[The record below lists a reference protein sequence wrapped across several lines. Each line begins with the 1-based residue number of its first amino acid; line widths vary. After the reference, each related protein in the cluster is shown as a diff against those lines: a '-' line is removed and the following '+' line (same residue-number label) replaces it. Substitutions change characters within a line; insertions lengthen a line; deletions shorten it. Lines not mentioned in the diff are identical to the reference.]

1 MRRRSTNEIFAVT
14 GTGDGAGLIL
24 RVGASAN
31 YRRIAN
37 SSGHFVCRAASRSRG
52 GQITVL
58 IESNGSNGTVSI
70 LIGDYK
76 AFPVTARMI
85 LFPSLHLLQ
94 GIPALLRKKIFL
106 VHQFEPVG
114 LGECFRTRTVEHYVR
129 RFFHH
134 ESRKS
139 DRIPY
144 VLHAADC
151 TGLESPAIHDGSVHL
166 VGAGAG
172 EYGTSA
178 GIEARIVLEH
188 SHGGFGS
195 IET

>member
-14 GTGDGAGLIL
+14 GTGDGAGLIV
-24 RVGASAN
+24 RVGAGAN
-31 YRRIAN
+31 YRRVAN
-37 SSGHFVCRAASRSRG
+37 SSGHFVCRSAGRSRG

-58 IESNGSNGTVSI
+58 IKRNGTNGAVSI

-76 AFPVTARMI
+76 AFPVTARTI
-85 LFPSLHLLQ
+85 FFRSLHLLQ

-106 VHQFEPVG
+106 IHQFDPVG
-114 LGECFRTRTVEHYVR
+114 LGECFRTRTVEHYMR

-134 ESRKS
+134 EPRKS
-139 DRIPY
+139 DRILY

-151 TGLESPAIHDGSVHL
+151 TGLESPAIHDRRVHL
-166 VGAGAG
+166 IGAVAG

-178 GIEARIVLEH
+178 GIEVRIVLEH
-188 SHGGFGS
+188 SHGSFGS

>member
-14 GTGDGAGLIL
+14 GIGDG
-24 RVGASAN
+24 AN
-31 YRRIAN
+31 YRRVAN
-37 SSGHFVCRAASRSRG
+37 SSGHFVCRPAGRSRG

-58 IESNGSNGTVSI
+58 IKRNGTNGTVSI

-76 AFPVTARMI
+76 AFPVTARPI
-85 LFPSLHLLQ
+85 LFRSLHLLQ
-94 GIPALLRKKIFL
+94 GIPALLRKKISL
-106 VHQFEPVG
+106 VHQFDPIR
-114 LGECFRTRTVEHYVR
+114 LGECFCTRTVEHYMR

-134 ESRKS
+134 EPRKS
-139 DRIPY
+139 DRILY

-151 TGLESPAIHDGSVHL
+151 TGLESPAVHDGSVHL

-178 GIEARIVLEH
+178 GIEVRIILAR
-188 SHGGFGS
+188 SHGCFGS

>member
-14 GTGDGAGLIL
+14 GTGDGTGLIV
-24 RVGASAN
+24 RVGAGAN
-31 YRRIAN
+31 YRRVAN
-37 SSGHFVCRAASRSRG
+37 SSGHLVCRPAGRSRG

-58 IESNGSNGTVSI
+58 IKRNGTNGTVSI

-76 AFPVTARMI
+76 AFPVTARAI
-85 LFPSLHLLQ
+85 LFRGLHLLQ

-106 VHQFEPVG
+106 VHQLDPVS

-134 ESRKS
+134 EPRKI
-139 DRIPY
+139 DRILY
-144 VLHAADC
+144 VLHATDC
-151 TGLESPAIHDGSVHL
+151 TGLESPAIHDGCVHL

-178 GIEARIVLEH
+178 GIEVRIVLEH
-188 SHGGFGS
+188 SHGCFGS

>member
-14 GTGDGAGLIL
+14 GTGDGAGLIVRL
-24 RVGASAN
+24 GAGAN
-31 YRRIAN
+31 YRRVAN
-37 SSGHFVCRAASRSRG
+37 SPGHFVCRPAGRSRG

-58 IESNGSNGTVSI
+58 IKRNGTNSAVSI

-76 AFPVTARMI
+76 AFPVTARAN
-85 LFPSLHLLQ
+85 LFRSLHLLQ

-106 VHQFEPVG
+106 VHQFDPVG
-114 LGECFRTRTVEHYVR
+114 LGECLRPRTVEHYVR
-129 RFFHH
+129 RFFHY
-134 ESRKS
+134 EPRKS
-139 DRIPY
+139 DRILY

-151 TGLESPAIHDGSVHL
+151 TRLQSPAIHDGRVHL

-178 GIEARIVLEH
+178 GIEAR
-188 SHGGFGS
+188 
-195 IET
+195 